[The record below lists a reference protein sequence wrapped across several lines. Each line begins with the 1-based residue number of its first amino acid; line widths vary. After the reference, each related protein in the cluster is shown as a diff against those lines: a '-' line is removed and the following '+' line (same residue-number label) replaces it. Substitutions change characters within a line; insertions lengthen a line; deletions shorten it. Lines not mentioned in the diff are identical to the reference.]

1 MISPSILY
9 QINTHQKLDL
19 GFGTCFPLLLFIYQ
33 QVTDAL
39 VNYGKLKYIEQM
51 DLQNLSQLSSK
62 ADQSKTAKSFAELEG
77 KYAIE
82 AIQNIRTVATFNQEE
97 FFINKYEDAFNND
110 FKSRMFKI
118 QTQALGKAIANSF
131 LYFIHVTAFSYRA
144 SLVENGEMIFD
155 QVFRVFIVINF
166 ASMSVG
172 RSTSAMPDYNL
183 AKAAARRILALRDQ
197 KSTIDPYDDNGSKLN
212 NARGNIKFH
221 DINFAY
227 PTRAKRLV
235 LNKFNLTCLE
245 GQTTALVGSSGCGK
259 STTISL
265 LLHFYD
271 PKNGRIL
278 LDGQDIQTLNVNWL
292 RSLIGYIQ
300 QEPILFDRTIAENIV
315 YGINDRQV
323 SFEEV
328 QKAAKQA
335 NVHDEIILFP
345 KGYNTHCGGVG
356 DTQLSGGQKQ
366 RITIARA
373 LLRKP
378 KILLL
383 DETTSA
389 LDNKSEGIVQNA
401 IDKVRAGRTCL
412 TIAHRLTTIQ
422 NSENIGVVEHG
433 SVREQ
438 DRHEEVLRKKGFY
451 YKLDQATVEVS

>member
-1 MISPSILY
+1 
-9 QINTHQKLDL
+9 
-19 GFGTCFPLLLFIYQ
+19 
-33 QVTDAL
+33 
-39 VNYGKLKYIEQM
+39 
-51 DLQNLSQLSSK
+51 
-62 ADQSKTAKSFAELEG
+62 
-77 KYAIE
+77 
-82 AIQNIRTVATFNQEE
+82 
-97 FFINKYEDAFNND
+97 
-110 FKSRMFKI
+110 
-118 QTQALGKAIANSF
+118 
-131 LYFIHVTAFSYRA
+131 
-144 SLVENGEMIFD
+144 
-155 QVFRVFIVINF
+155 
-166 ASMSVG
+166 
-172 RSTSAMPDYNL
+172 
-183 AKAAARRILALRDQ
+183 
-197 KSTIDPYDDNGSKLN
+197 
-212 NARGNIKFH
+212 
-221 DINFAY
+221 
-227 PTRAKRLV
+227 
-235 LNKFNLTCLE
+235 
-245 GQTTALVGSSGCGK
+245 
-259 STTISL
+259 
-265 LLHFYD
+265 
-271 PKNGRIL
+271 
-278 LDGQDIQTLNVNWL
+278 VNWL